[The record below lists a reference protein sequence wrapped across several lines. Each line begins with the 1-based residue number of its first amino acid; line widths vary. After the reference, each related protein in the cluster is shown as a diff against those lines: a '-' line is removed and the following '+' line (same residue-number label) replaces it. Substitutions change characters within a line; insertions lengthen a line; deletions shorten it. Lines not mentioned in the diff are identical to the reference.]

1 MADDSGKLE
10 VKFEEFG
17 ENQLQSLIEETTKA
31 INEVEFENFM
41 LDHYIK
47 RLNIVIEIQ
56 ENPVS
61 VLDRSRS
68 RARFAGIDRSFRLSA
83 EKKCFIAR
91 SEIESLSQ
99 EIESVKKNSDSV
111 LDNHQD
117 ILADRLRLNNSTLR
131 SQRKKLLAEQKQKEE
146 IGEILH
152 EVDFEQLKIENAQF
166 LEIIDTKNQELVRLK
181 LTAGRIT
188 QTLNSIKVK
197 DFDQ

>member
-1 MADDSGKLE
+1 M
-10 VKFEEFG
+10 
-17 ENQLQSLIEETTKA
+17 
-31 INEVEFENFM
+31 
-41 LDHYIK
+41 
-47 RLNIVIEIQ
+47 
-56 ENPVS
+56 
-61 VLDRSRS
+61 
-68 RARFAGIDRSFRLSA
+68 
-83 EKKCFIAR
+83 
-91 SEIESLSQ
+91 
-99 EIESVKKNSDSV
+99 
-111 LDNHQD
+111 QD
-117 ILADRLRLNNSTLR
+117 ILIDRLRLNNSTLR